1 MIFDLCIKPAIPEL
15 SRIGFVH
22 IYSFSA
28 IQHTITYFLSFELF
42 SVGRIN
48 GFEGYD
54 IITPCCFMASS
65 LLMTI
70 VFLIQTRYLMFFFI
84 VPSASHCN
92 TIYRQHVQY
101 AIGVYATY
109 VKVMYVR
116 PNTRVFKMVETP
128 VTEIQQRKSRLP
140 IVGVRLLNCDSLT
153 NNIFMV
159 GCQQKQHVAM
169 ISSRTVVDNVS
180 AR

>member
-1 MIFDLCIKPAIPEL
+1 
-15 SRIGFVH
+15 
-22 IYSFSA
+22 
-28 IQHTITYFLSFELF
+28 
-42 SVGRIN
+42 
-48 GFEGYD
+48 
-54 IITPCCFMASS
+54 
-65 LLMTI
+65 
-70 VFLIQTRYLMFFFI
+70 MFFLLSS
-84 VPSASHCN
+84 PPASHCN

-101 AIGVYATY
+101 TIGVYAVY

-128 VTEIQQRKSRLP
+128 VTEIQQRESRLP

-180 AR
+180 PR